1 MSPQLRGE
9 VQEEES
15 QCSRGFVP
23 GLSPGLYGIS
33 SSPLTSRVRSP
44 ATQKRGN
51 HHQDAFARTGRPL
64 QGTRGQEHDL
74 LEVSFLQD

>member
-1 MSPQLRGE
+1 MSPQLRGD
-9 VQEEES
+9 VHEEES
-15 QCSRGFVP
+15 QRSTGFVP